1 MNQQEET
8 GGLVIQVLFK
18 KHVQQ
23 KTMKNIFSLCIFFFI
38 IFTLFSCKTIKQ
50 INKAIAPK
58 DTTGI
63 IMVDQSK
70 TDSLLMIKN
79 TIENLN
85 HNYIDFKTF
94 NAKIK
99 VEYLDSKGKQ
109 PDVTAIV
116 RIIKDSAI
124 WISLTAS
131 ILNFEIYRALIT
143 RDSVILLN
151 KQEREVQYRSL
162 DYLQEVTEIPFD
174 YKTLQ
179 DLLIGNPVFLDSN
192 IVYYKKTED
201 QILFSMVG
209 NYFKHLLTLSGNNY
223 FLIHSKLDDV
233 DITRNRTADLT
244 YSDYENKSGFNFS
257 TYREITVS
265 EKNKLDIR
273 LNFKQYEFNKEL
285 SVSFNIPKNYS
296 RK

>member
-1 MNQQEET
+1 
-8 GGLVIQVLFK
+8 
-18 KHVQQ
+18 
-23 KTMKNIFSLCIFFFI
+23 MKNIYSACILFLMLCG
-38 IFTLFSCKTIKQ
+38 TYSCKTVKQ

-58 DTTGI
+58 DTSNVVI
-63 IMVDQSK
+63 IDQSK
-70 TDSLLMIKN
+70 TDSLLMIKQ
-79 TIENLN
+79 TIENLQ

-99 VEYLDSKGKQ
+99 VDYQDNKGKQ

-124 WISLTAS
+124 WLSLTAS
-131 ILNFEIYRALIT
+131 FLNIEIYRVLIT
-143 RDSVILLN
+143 KDSVILLN
-151 KQEREVQYRSL
+151 KQDREVQYRSL

-179 DLLIGNPVFLDSN
+179 DLLIGNPVFIDSN
-192 IVYYKKTED
+192 IVYYKKTDD

-209 NYFKHLLTLSGNNY
+209 RYFKHLLTLSVNNY
-223 FLIHSKLDDV
+223 NLTHSKLDDV
-233 DITRNRTADLT
+233 DLSRSRTADLT
-244 YSDYENKSGFNFS
+244 YADYENKSGYNFS

-265 EKNKLDIR
+265 EKNRLDIR

-285 SVSFNIPKNYS
+285 SVSFNIPKNYTT
-296 RK
+296 R

>member
-1 MNQQEET
+1 
-8 GGLVIQVLFK
+8 
-18 KHVQQ
+18 
-23 KTMKNIFSLCIFFFI
+23 MKFINALCVSALMLLAASGCR
-38 IFTLFSCKTIKQ
+38 TVKQ

-58 DTTGI
+58 DSTAIVI
-63 IMVDQSK
+63 IDQSK
-70 TDSLLMIKN
+70 VDSIMMIKK
-79 TIENLN
+79 TIDNLN
-85 HNYIDFKTF
+85 RNYIDFKTF

-99 VEYLDSKGKQ
+99 VEYQDSKGKQ

-116 RIIKDSAI
+116 RIIKDSTI

-131 ILNFEIYRALIT
+131 FLNIEIYRVLIT

-151 KQEREVQYRSL
+151 KQDREVQYRSL

-179 DLLIGNPVFLDSN
+179 DLLIGNPVFVDSN
-192 IVYYKKTED
+192 IVYYKKTEN

-209 NYFKHLLTLSGNNY
+209 IFFKNLMTLSSDNY
-223 FLIHSKLDDV
+223 YLTHSKLDDV
-233 DITRNRTADLT
+233 DLSRSRTADLT
-244 YSDYENKSGFNFS
+244 YADYENKTGFNFS

-273 LNFKQYEFNKEL
+273 LNYKQYEFNKEL
-285 SVSFNIPKNYS
+285 SVTFNIPKNYS
-296 RK
+296 VK

>member
-1 MNQQEET
+1 
-8 GGLVIQVLFK
+8 
-18 KHVQQ
+18 
-23 KTMKNIFSLCIFFFI
+23 MKNIIALSIFSFLIAA
-38 IFTLFSCKTIKQ
+38 LFSCKTVKQ

-58 DTTGI
+58 DTTALI
-63 IMVDQSK
+63 IVDQ
-70 TDSLLMIKN
+70 TNADSLLMIKK

-85 HNYIDFKTF
+85 LNYIDFKTF

-99 VEYLDSKGKQ
+99 VEYQDSKGKRQ
-109 PDVTAIV
+109 DLTAIV
-116 RIIKDSAI
+116 RVMKDSAI
-124 WISLTAS
+124 WISFTAS
-131 ILNFEIYRALIT
+131 LFSIEAYRALIT
-143 RDSVILLN
+143 KDSVILLN
-151 KQEREVQYRSL
+151 KLDKEVQYRSL

-179 DLLIGNPVFLDSN
+179 DLLIGNPVFTDSN
-192 IVYYKKTED
+192 IVYYKKTEN

-209 NYFKHLLTLSGNNY
+209 RYFKHLVTISPDDY
-223 FLIHSKLDDV
+223 FLTHSKLDDV
-233 DITRNRTADLT
+233 DIARNRTADLT
-244 YSDYENKSGFNFS
+244 YGDYESKSGFNFS

-285 SVSFNIPKNYS
+285 SVSFNIPKNYI